1 METMKAILS
10 RRSIRRYTEEP
21 VSGDMIEDLLKAA
34 MNAPS
39 AGDEQPWHFIVIDR
53 RPMLDKLADI
63 HPYAKML
70 KQAPAAV
77 IVCGDENMQKF
88 KDFWVQDC
96 SAASENMLLAAHALG
111 LGAVWLGVFP
121 AEKMVREIRELLNI
135 PPNIIPFSIISV
147 GHPAEEKE
155 SKERFDASRIHSN
168 TW

>member
-1 METMKAILS
+1 METMQAILS

-21 VSGDMIEDLLKAA
+21 VSGGLIEDLLKAA

-39 AGDEQPWHFIVIDR
+39 AGNEQPWHFIVIDR
-53 RPMLDKLADI
+53 RPMLDKLAEI

-70 KQAPAAV
+70 KQSSAAV
-77 IVCGDENMQKF
+77 IVCGDESMQKF
-88 KDFWVQDC
+88 RDFWVQDC

-111 LGAVWLGVFP
+111 LGAVWLGIYP
-121 AEKMVREIRELLNI
+121 AEKMVREIRDLLNI

-147 GHPAEEKE
+147 GYPAEEKE

>member
-21 VSGDMIEDLLKAA
+21 VSRDLIEELLKAA

-53 RPMLDKLADI
+53 RPILDKLADI
-63 HPYAKML
+63 HPHEKML
-70 KQAPAAV
+70 KQAPAAI
-77 IVCGDENMQKF
+77 IVCGDESMEKF

-111 LGAVWLGVFP
+111 LGAVWLGIYP
-121 AEKMVREIRELLNI
+121 AEKIVLEIRELLNI
-135 PPNIIPFSIISV
+135 PSNIIPFSIISI
-147 GHPAEEKE
+147 GYPAEEKE

>member
-10 RRSIRRYTEEP
+10 RRSIRRYTDKP
-21 VSGDMIEDLLKAA
+21 VSGDLIEELLKAA

-53 RPMLDKLADI
+53 RPILDKLADI
-63 HPYAKML
+63 HPHAKML
-70 KQAPAAV
+70 KQAPAAI
-77 IVCGDENMQKF
+77 IVCGDESMEKF

-111 LGAVWLGVFP
+111 LGAVWLGIYP
-121 AEKMVREIRELLNI
+121 AEKIVLEIRELLNI
-135 PPNIIPFSIISV
+135 PSNIIPFSIISI
-147 GHPAEEKE
+147 GYPAEEKE

>member
-21 VSGDMIEDLLKAA
+21 VSRDLIEELLKAA

-53 RPMLDKLADI
+53 RPILDKLADI
-63 HPYAKML
+63 HPHAKML
-70 KQAPAAV
+70 KQAPAAI
-77 IVCGDENMQKF
+77 IVCGDESMEKF

-111 LGAVWLGVFP
+111 LGAVWLGIYP
-121 AEKMVREIRELLNI
+121 AEKIVLEIRELLNI
-135 PPNIIPFSIISV
+135 PSNIIPFSIISI
-147 GHPAEEKE
+147 GYPAEEKE